1 MEPVCNSAFSS
12 AQCFSQYALLIVLLG
27 AVPALFGS
35 IAIVTLTSKQNR
47 RRIFARIGGVWLT
60 SVFASASVTFYL
72 AYSDFYGDGHGD
84 IRAVGTTVGLIF
96 ALVTAFVAAVVRKD
110 AAPRVPPAEQSPEE
124 LRSRNPASA

>member
-1 MEPVCNSAFSS
+1 MEPVCDSAFSS

-27 AVPALFGS
+27 AAPALFGS
-35 IAIVTLTSKQNR
+35 VAVVTLTSKPNR

-60 SVFASASVTFYL
+60 AVFAAAGVTSYL
-72 AYSDFYGDGHGD
+72 AYSNFYGDGHGD

-96 ALVTAFVAAVVRKD
+96 ALVTAFVVAAVRKD
-110 AAPRVPPAEQSPEE
+110 AAPKAPPAEQSPEE